1 MGELKA
7 FYFRFSS
14 RDTALDKLGFDR
26 CWQSA
31 IAWGCQ
37 EEDIY
42 WDFDS
47 GANPNRDEY
56 QRLIEAIKQ
65 NKYTDI
71 GTPNQSRIHRDSVE
85 SQIFGR
91 LLRKHKIKLH
101 LLESRGEL
109 NLETSEARRQY
120 GLDGLFSE
128 WEYEKIQER
137 NLRNWEDIR
146 KNAISV
152 ITPFGYVTGSNRKP
166 EIDYTPTVCLLET
179 KEIVSYADIL
189 LEIIDLAFELGSINQ
204 IIKVI
209 NKKYGIYRFDTTNL
223 IDNTSKN
230 VKKKKLNPHTNNP
243 HLHRKP
249 LYFCHSTI
257 HKLLK
262 NEILIGTLVY
272 LKGTEREVRIEN
284 NHPALITKEKFNR
297 LGRLISGKG
306 NPLISKGNKAK
317 FPLTGLV
324 YCGLCGGTCY
334 SSNAGSQNNVTR
346 NYYYFRCKNLRSNCP
361 SKSIRSELC
370 EAAVNA
376 ELIKRYEQIR
386 TLAIK
391 PEEKIVNPKI
401 VALEKQLLG
410 LMSLPIQNN
419 AIQATIENTKK
430 EIEKL
435 NSNIGIESEVNQSRI
450 DLLDSTFQNPLY
462 WETLEQATK
471 REIYHTLI
479 KRVVINVDI
488 IDREDPNFKI
498 RKSYVERVDL
508 LV

>member
-1 MGELKA
+1 MSESKA

-47 GANPNRDEY
+47 GANPERTDY
-56 QRLIEAIKQ
+56 QKLIDAIKQ

-85 SQIFGR
+85 SQLFGR
-91 LLRKHKIKLH
+91 LLREKKIKLH

-146 KNAISV
+146 KNTISV
-152 ITPFGYVTGSNRKP
+152 KTPFGYVTGSNRKP

-189 LEIIDLAFELGSINQ
+189 LEIIDLAFELGSINK
-204 IIKVI
+204 IVKVI

-223 IDNTSKN
+223 TDNKSKN
-230 VKKKKLNPHTNNP
+230 VKKKKLNPYINNP
-243 HLHRKP
+243 HIHRKP

-257 HKLLK
+257 HNLLT

-272 LKGTEREVRIEN
+272 LKGTDREEKIEN
-284 NHPALITKEKFNR
+284 NHPALITQEKFNR
-297 LGRLISGKG
+297 LGKLISGKA
-306 NPLISKGNKAK
+306 NPIISKGSKARY
-317 FPLTGLV
+317 PLTGLV

-334 SSNAGSQNNVTR
+334 SANCGGKTKR
-346 NYYYFRCKNLRSNCP
+346 YYYYFKCKNLRSNCP

-376 ELIKRYEQIR
+376 ELVKRYEQIR

-391 PEEKIVNPKI
+391 PEEKIVNPKV
-401 VALEKQLLG
+401 VALENQLQG
-410 LMSLPIQNN
+410 LMSLPIQDNN
-419 AIQATIENTKK
+419 IQATIENTKR
-430 EIEKL
+430 EIEQL
-435 NSNIGIESEVNQSRI
+435 NSNIEIDSEVNQSRI

-462 WETLEQATK
+462 WETLEQASK

-488 IDREDPNFKI
+488 IDKADPNYKS